1 LDHSLI
7 KELCTKAAPAGCI
20 QRSVEYTAR
29 IVYTVGVDALQRA
42 IALAGSQA
50 ELAYIGVVSML

>member
-1 LDHSLI
+1 MTN
-7 KELCTKAAPAGCI
+7 ELWTKAAPAGCI

-29 IVYTVGVDALQRA
+29 TVYTDGVDALQRA

-50 ELAYIGVVSML
+50 ELTYMLSVVPWLRL